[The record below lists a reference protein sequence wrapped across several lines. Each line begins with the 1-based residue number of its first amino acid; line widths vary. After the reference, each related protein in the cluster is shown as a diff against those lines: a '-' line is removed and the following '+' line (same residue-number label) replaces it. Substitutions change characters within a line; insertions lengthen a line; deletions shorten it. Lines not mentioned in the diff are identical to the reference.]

1 MSRGTGGGA
10 VQGGAAGPSGP
21 ARPSVQVLADRLA
34 AGLTRREP
42 GYPLPRRSALAR
54 RFQVTIAEIDA
65 AIEELVGR
73 QLLRRLPTGELH
85 RAGPA
90 EYLVNLDGLPGLSSF
105 IDPMDHAVSCSAVRV
120 SRLRA
125 SEDVAEALGLP
136 SRAQVVVRRCLWTAD
151 GEPAA
156 SLTTYIPVEYADIV
170 AVSPAG
176 EGGEPEGCP
185 PLATALAEPGTLAG
199 SGVQDRPVTSLY
211 PGAVRIEVQPPPRS
225 VARRLRLAS
234 GSPAVIV
241 TARLDVVLGAG
252 GTRVH
257 DGDGDDGDGGAGS
270 QTPGVPPQVN
280 PAAHGPARPGGGDP
294 RREPVVLTVLALRPE
309 LFRVV
314 LDLAGPG
321 GEASRASHGSGAT
334 VPPGVS
340 GQAPRGAGNLEPRWQ
355 PAAQQRGSA
364 YRGAGAT

>member
-10 VQGGAAGPSGP
+10 VQGGAARPSGP

-54 RFQVTIAEIDA
+54 RFQATIAEIDA

-90 EYLVNLDGLPGLSSF
+90 EYLVNLGGLPGLSSF
-105 IDPMDHAVSCSAVRV
+105 VDPMDHVLSCSGVRV

-125 SEDVAEALGLP
+125 SEEVAEALGLP
-136 SRAQVVVRRCLWTAD
+136 LRAQVVVRRCLWTAD

-156 SLTTYIPVEYADIV
+156 ALTTYIPVQYADLAAIS
-170 AVSPAG
+170 AAG
-176 EGGEPEGCP
+176 DGTSDPEGCP
-185 PLATALAEPGTLAG
+185 PLATALAEPGTIAG
-199 SGVQDRPVTSLY
+199 SATADQPGIELV

-234 GSPAVIV
+234 GAPAVMV
-241 TARLDVVLGAG
+241 TARLDGVLTGDRDAGAS
-252 GTRVH
+252 
-257 DGDGDDGDGGAGS
+257 S
-270 QTPGVPPQVN
+270 QDASAPPPDSPGVPAPRQ
-280 PAAHGPARPGGGDP
+280 PGTDHL
-294 RREPVVLTVLALRPE
+294 RRAPMVLTVLALRPE

-314 LDLAGPG
+314 LDLAGSAGPSSG
-321 GEASRASHGSGAT
+321 HSGREASHAPHGSGAPA
-334 VPPGVS
+334 PPGVS
-340 GQAPRGAGNLEPRWQ
+340 GQAPSGAGNLEPRWQ